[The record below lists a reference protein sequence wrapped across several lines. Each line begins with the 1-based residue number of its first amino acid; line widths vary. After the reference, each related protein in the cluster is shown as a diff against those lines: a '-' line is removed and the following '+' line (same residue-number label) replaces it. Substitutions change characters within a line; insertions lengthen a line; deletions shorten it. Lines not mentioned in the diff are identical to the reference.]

1 MANDLPNANDFPTLF
16 SPIKLGSLEVK
27 NRIGGSCTTTG
38 GADANGFIREECIYS
53 YAARSEGGAGFIT
66 IECTFATDWGA
77 KTTSFGNPRISG
89 RSYYEGMSNLAEGM
103 QQCGSKAFIQITPS
117 FGRQGSSKTSGEV
130 PGAPSAIPSQRPQDF
145 EQRIMPR
152 GYETKA
158 ATLGAT
164 TPPKMLTL
172 EEIHYMET
180 TFPTAVQAARIC
192 GFDAVEFHSPHGYL
206 IHQFLSPRSN
216 QRTDEYGGSLE
227 NRFRFLKNLLI
238 ATRKRVGPDFVLG
251 IRLSGDEHMPGSI
264 HEEELIQVAKWCE
277 ELGASYIHLSDGSY
291 EARSHFFPQDGN
303 DFIAHAKHFKPELKI
318 PLIVPGQHDPYLAE
332 EILRKGWADM
342 ITMGRQLVADQRW
355 PSKVQEGRIDEI
367 NRCLR
372 CNVCLARF
380 NRGLA
385 IRCAVNPNI
394 GREKYDPV
402 YTSANNASVLRPLP
416 PSNQPPC
423 EHECPAHLDINRY
436 MLQAARGYFEDAYR
450 SLKRDLAFP
459 GVIGRVCPHPCE
471 EECNRGKFEEN
482 QEKAIGINN
491 TKRFISDYVMEHGL
505 PDYLKKQA
513 LPENIP
519 VTKKEKV
526 AVVGAGP
533 AGLSAAYFLSKK
545 GYAVTVFEALPVAG
559 GMMTVGVPEHR
570 LPKKVVNWEIDNIK
584 KMGVTIKTNSPV
596 KDIEALKKDGYKAV
610 FLATGLQNS
619 MKLNVLGEDAKG
631 VVQALSFLKDI
642 NLGKKVAVGKNVI
655 VVGGGSVAMDVAM
668 SAKRLGAESVLVTCL
683 ECSYEE
689 MPAEKTEVAQAE
701 DEGVKIDMS
710 WGPKQ
715 IFAKAGQVS
724 GVELKRCTQCYD
736 KSGKFAPKYA
746 EGETK
751 KVEADMV
758 ITAIG
763 QASDL
768 NFLAASSKVKTT
780 KRGTFEVDARSY
792 ATNVPGI
799 FAGGDILGAGL
810 MIKAMADGREAAKA
824 IDCYLQ
830 GKELPP
836 VPPQPYVADV
846 KDTIFAFHVREE
858 PKEDRVKA
866 AATPVKERKGT
877 KEINLGFPDKET
889 CTKEARRC
897 LTCRCTSI
905 RY

>member
-1 MANDLPNANDFPTLF
+1 MANDFPILF
-16 SPIKLGSLEVK
+16 SPIKLGSLEIK

-53 YAARSEGGAGFIT
+53 YAARSEGGAGFVT

-103 QQCGSKAFIQITPS
+103 QQCGSRAFIQITPS
-117 FGRQGSSKTSGEV
+117 FGRQGSSKTSGEI

-164 TPPKMLTL
+164 TSPKVLTM
-172 EEIHYMET
+172 EEIKYMEK
-180 TFPTAVQAARIC
+180 TFPDAVAAARIC

-227 NRFRFLKNLLI
+227 NRFRFLKNLLVS
-238 ATRKRVGPDFVLG
+238 TRKRVGPDFPLG
-251 IRLSGDEHMPGSI
+251 IRLSGDEHMPGAI

-277 ELGASYIHLSDGSY
+277 ELGATYIHLSDGSY

-332 EILRKGWADM
+332 EVLRNGWADM

-355 PSKVQEGRIDEI
+355 PRKAQEGRIDEI
-367 NRCLR
+367 TRCLR
-372 CNVCLARF
+372 CNVCLGRF

-402 YTSANNASVLRPLP
+402 YTSANNASDLRPLP
-416 PSNQPPC
+416 PPNQPPC
-423 EHECPAHLDINRY
+423 ENKCPANLDINRY

-450 SLKRDLAFP
+450 SLKVQLAFP

-471 EECNRGKFEEN
+471 TECNRGKFEEN

-491 TKRFISDYVMEHGL
+491 TKRFIADYVMEHGL
-505 PDYLKKQA
+505 PEYLKKQA
-513 LPENIP
+513 LPENIA

-533 AGLSAAYFLSKK
+533 AGLSAAYFLAKK
-545 GYAVTVFEALPVAG
+545 GYAVTVFESQPVAG
-559 GMMTVGVPEHR
+559 GMMAVGVPEHR
-570 LPKKVVNWEIDNIK
+570 LPKNVVNWEIDNIK
-584 KMGVTIKTNSPV
+584 KMGVVIKTSSPV
-596 KDIEALKKDGYKAV
+596 NDVDALKKQGFKAV
-610 FLATGLQNS
+610 FLAVGLQNS
-619 MKLNVLGEDAKG
+619 AKLNVPGEDAKG
-631 VVQALSFLKDI
+631 VLQALSFLKDV
-642 NLGKKVAVGKNVI
+642 NMGKKVTVGKNV
-655 VVGGGSVAMDVAM
+655 VVIGGGSVAMDVAM
-668 SAKRLGAESVLVTCL
+668 AARRLGAAQVTVTCL
-683 ECSYEE
+683 ECAEE
-689 MPAEKTEVAQAE
+689 MPAQKDEVAQARE
-701 DEGVKIDMS
+701 EGVLIDNS

-715 IFAKAGQVS
+715 ILTKAGKVS
-724 GVELKRCTQCYD
+724 GLEFKSCTSCYD
-736 KSGKFAPKYA
+736 KSGKFAPKYD
-746 EGETK
+746 EGELK

-763 QASDL
+763 QTSDL
-768 NFLAASSKVKTT
+768 NFLSADSKIKTT
-780 KRGTFEVDARSY
+780 RRGTFEVDARSF
-792 ATNVPGI
+792 ATNVAGI

-810 MIKAMADGREAAKA
+810 MIEAMADGRKAAVA

-830 GKELPP
+830 GIELPAE
-836 VPPQPYVADV
+836 PPQPAIADI
-846 KDTIFAFHVREE
+846 KQTSFAFHIREE
-858 PKEDRVKA
+858 PKEDRYKTAVA
-866 AATPVKERKGT
+866 PVKERKGT
-877 KEINLGFPDKET
+877 KEINLGFADKET
-889 CTKEARRC
+889 CIKEARRC

>member
-1 MANDLPNANDFPTLF
+1 MTNDFPKLF

-53 YAARSEGGAGFIT
+53 YAARSEGGAGFVT

-103 QQCGSKAFIQITPS
+103 KQCGSRAFIQITPS
-117 FGRQGSSKTSGEV
+117 FGRQGSSKTSGEI

-164 TPPKMLTL
+164 TPPKV
-172 EEIHYMET
+172 
-180 TFPTAVQAARIC
+180 AAARIC

-206 IHQFLSPRSN
+206 IHQFLSQRSN
-216 QRTDEYGGSLE
+216 QRTDEYGGTLE

-238 ATRKRVGPDFVLG
+238 ATRKRVGPDFPLG

-303 DFIAHAKHFKPELKI
+303 DFITHAKHFKPELKI

-332 EILRKGWADM
+332 EILQNGWADM

-355 PSKVQEGRIDEI
+355 PRKVEEGRIDEI
-367 NRCLR
+367 TRCLR
-372 CNVCLARF
+372 CNVCLGRF

-402 YTSANNASVLRPLP
+402 YTSANNSSLLRPLP

-450 SLKRDLAFP
+450 SLKTQLAFP

-471 EECNRGKFEEN
+471 AQCNRGKFEQD
-482 QEKAIGINN
+482 QEKAVSINN
-491 TKRFISDYVMEHGL
+491 TKRFISDYVMEKGL
-505 PDYLKKQA
+505 PSYIKKQS

-533 AGLSAAYFLSKK
+533 AGLSAAYFLAKK
-545 GYAVTVFEALPVAG
+545 GYGVTVFEASPVAG
-559 GMMTVGVPEHR
+559 GMMSVGVPEHR
-570 LPKKVVNWEIDNIK
+570 LPRKVVNWEIDNIK
-584 KMGVTIKTNSPV
+584 KMGVSIKTGSPV
-596 KDIEALKKDGYKAV
+596 TDVDALKKDGYKAV
-610 FLATGLQNS
+610 FLAVGLQNS
-619 MKLNVLGEDAKG
+619 MKLNVPGEDAKG
-631 VVQALSFLKDI
+631 VLQALSFLKDV
-642 NLGKKVAVGKNVI
+642 NLGKKVAVGKNVV

-668 SAKRLGAESVLVTCL
+668 AAKRLGAASVLVTCL

-689 MPAEKTEVAQAE
+689 MPAQRDETAQAE
-701 DEGVKIDMS
+701 EEGVKIDMS

-715 IFAKAGQVS
+715 ILAKAGKVI
-724 GVELKRCTQCYD
+724 GVELKRCTTCYD
-736 KSGKFAPKYA
+736 KSGKFAPKYDDA
-746 EGETK
+746 EIK

-763 QASDL
+763 QSSNL
-768 NFLAASSKVKTT
+768 NFLSAESKLKTT
-780 KRGTFEVDARSY
+780 KRGTFEVDALSC
-792 ATNVPGI
+792 ATNVAGV

-810 MIKAMADGREAAKA
+810 MIKAMADGRKAATA

-836 VPPQPYVADV
+836 APPTPPLADI
-846 KDTIFAFHVREE
+846 TETAFAFHLREE
-858 PKEDRVKA
+858 PKEDRYKA
-866 AATPVKERKGT
+866 AVTPKKDRKGT
-877 KEINLGFPDKET
+877 NEINLGFANKET
-889 CTKEARRC
+889 CVKEARRC